1 MAFSDEK
8 TWADHWSET
17 RTGWVGISP
26 SRRFV
31 FFFLIALSVTMIASA
46 IGLIPDRFDRLV
58 KLGWAAG
65 WLGLSAVMF
74 STILA
79 KRRAARNTL
88 EGTEL

>member
-8 TWADHWSET
+8 TWAEHWSET

-31 FFFLIALSVTMIASA
+31 FFFLIVAGVTMIASA
-46 IGLIPDRFDRLV
+46 IGLIPGRIDRLV

-65 WLGLSAVMF
+65 WLGLSAVMIK
-74 STILA
+74 SILA

-88 EGTEL
+88 EGTE